1 MFRINIHKQYTN
13 TMGLFG
19 PLEGIFGDAS
29 DGFHSLTQLLKMTV
43 KYLPYMMI
51 LAGMGMALQTVKLI
65 KNK

>member
-1 MFRINIHKQYTN
+1 
-13 TMGLFG
+13 MGLFG
-19 PLEGIFGDAS
+19 GFENLWNTGNGLVNDFGSGI
-29 DGFHSLTQLLKMTV
+29 HSLTQLLKMTV

>member
-1 MFRINIHKQYTN
+1 
-13 TMGLFG
+13 MGLFG